1 MQAKN
6 SDLTDKVMEAICQ
19 GLLVSKGEVLTDA
32 LIKER
37 AGNLTMAVFA
47 VLPPIHTL
55 RLIQSANTGRPEWV
69 AEPDKTSPFYGSA
82 GVAFTARDAVVN
94 FFKNLYWS
102 GWDRSQE
109 GSQLF
114 EIDVGQLP

>member
-19 GLLVSKGEVLTDA
+19 GLLVSKGEVLTEA

-47 VLPPIHTL
+47 VLPPIHRL
-55 RLIQSANTGRPEWV
+55 RVTKSVTSPVMWTVEPE
-69 AEPDKTSPFYGSA
+69 KSSPFYCTE

-94 FFKNLYWS
+94 FFKDLFWR
-102 GWDRSQE
+102 GDDRGQE
-109 GSQLF
+109 GAQLF
-114 EIDVGQLP
+114 EIDVGNLP